1 MKVLV
6 TGGSGFLGSHVA
18 EQLSKGGHEVRA
30 LVRKSSNRKF
40 LSTLSNLEFAEGSV
54 EDARAVEEA
63 VKGVDAIVHSAG
75 LVKARGDAEFYQT
88 NVQGTINLAAAAKE
102 HAPKLK
108 RFVHV
113 SSLEVSGPS
122 ADGIPVLVTQESPI
136 TRYGRSKLEAERA
149 LLREKDALPI
159 TILRPTG
166 IYGPRDNEILEV
178 FRTVKRGAL
187 PITGDGRSK
196 VTFTYGPD
204 CAAACVRAIEAD
216 VPSGSTYFITD
227 GEIYEQRAA
236 MEEVERAMGSRAFVR
251 FGLPASL
258 IRTVAIGVE
267 AYGKIRGQAVML
279 TREKADALS
288 RPYWVCSSEQAEKD
302 LGWKPAVKW
311 AEGARLTA
319 AWYKENGWL

>member
-319 AWYKENGWL
+319 KWYRENGWL

>member
-18 EQLSKGGHEVRA
+18 EQLSKAGHHVRA

-75 LVKARGDAEFYQT
+75 LVKAKNEAEFYAT
-88 NVQGTINLAAAAKE
+88 NVQGTINLAAAAKA
-102 HAPKLK
+102 HTPNLK

-122 ADGIPVLVTQESPI
+122 ADGKPVPVSQQSPI

-149 LLREKDALPI
+149 LLAEKDKLPI

-187 PITGDGRSK
+187 PITGDGTAMI
-196 VTFTYGPD
+196 TFTYGPD
-204 CAAACVRAIEAD
+204 CAAACVAAISAD
-216 VPSGSTYFITD
+216 VPSGSTYFVTD
-227 GEIYEQRAA
+227 GEVYVQRAA
-236 MEEVERAMGSRAFVR
+236 MEEVERAMGKRAIVR
-251 FGLPASL
+251 FGMPASV

-267 AYGKIRGQAVML
+267 AYGKLRGQAVML
-279 TREKADALS
+279 TREKAEALS
-288 RPYWVCSSEQAEKD
+288 SPYWGCSSEDAQRE

-311 AEGARLTA
+311 AEGAKLTA
-319 AWYKENGWL
+319 DWYKSNGWL